1 MLKYNRVIAMNKPDY
16 GEYYGTEGK
25 RLVDLIEDEVH
36 ESEDTEMTKED
47 ILKELNRKFDPNDNE
62 IPY

>member
-1 MLKYNRVIAMNKPDY
+1 MLKYYRVVVMKPDY

-36 ESEDTEMTKED
+36 EPEDTEMTKED
-47 ILKELNRKFDPNDNE
+47 ILKDLNRRFDPNDNE
-62 IPY
+62 IPS